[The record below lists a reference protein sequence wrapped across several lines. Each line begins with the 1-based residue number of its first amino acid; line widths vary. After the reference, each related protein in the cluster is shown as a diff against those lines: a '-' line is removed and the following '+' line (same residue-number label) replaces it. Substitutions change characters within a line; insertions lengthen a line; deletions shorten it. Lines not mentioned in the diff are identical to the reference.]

1 MHTEKRYTNQTF
13 THRVD
18 HEAGKHRQDAAMPE
32 PAVCEGCGNVYA
44 DRRWSLPGTAVES
57 NKHPHFRPATLV
69 LCPACEIEKS
79 GVAAG
84 YVHLEGR
91 FLNEHWIEIERL
103 LLNET
108 ARALADNPL
117 GRIMGIETDDEG
129 ATTVRTTTEHLAQRL
144 GHALEKAF
152 HGNVR
157 YDFSHENK
165 LTHVWWSRGG
175 ELRMEN

>member
-44 DRRWSLPGTAVES
+44 DRRWSLPETAVES
-57 NKHPHFRPATLV
+57 NKHSHFRPATLV

-175 ELRMEN
+175 EWRMEN